1 MPDLPSFDAAQR
13 QLLEL
18 LAKIAPCEEVRWV
31 FREDF
36 YFSHQNR
43 VITPRQVPSRNSA
56 LAHRVYDRG
65 TRTWGV
71 ALHAAFVQADRA
83 FCWISAPTSQVD
95 AEHQMIS
102 SLKLSCSDPLPR
114 VISVNA
120 LSWSWR
126 RLSSPAYRRQLEH
139 YWPAPLRRRVDA

>member
-65 TRTWGV
+65 THFGLQSNGRTESILVSMPPV
-71 ALHAAFVQADRA
+71 AQWSYNYTPKPGSHEAELYDTFLKPQDWANQ
-83 FCWISAPTSQVD
+83 QV
-95 AEHQMIS
+95 
-102 SLKLSCSDPLPR
+102 
-114 VISVNA
+114 
-120 LSWSWR
+120 
-126 RLSSPAYRRQLEH
+126 
-139 YWPAPLRRRVDA
+139 